1 MKFISPKVD
10 YAFKKIFGSDQSQE
24 ILISFLNAIIYSN
37 KNVIRSLT
45 ILNPYN
51 PGKVRELKESYLDVR
66 AILYDGSTVIIEMQV
81 SSTKAFD
88 KRVAY
93 NLAKTYAN
101 QLGIGEGYWL
111 LNPVIAINIADFIM
125 FQETPKVVTKFIFKE
140 EEESFKYKAVELQ
153 LIFIELPKFN
163 KTLSELNSLTDKWI
177 YFIKEAA
184 TWESIPA
191 PLAEVSAI
199 EKALNI
205 ANQANLTVEELEELE
220 RRAIMLQDETG
231 RIIQAKDEGIL
242 QGKLGVVTALL
253 QQRFGEIPKNISR
266 KIEGLSGKNLERLVQ
281 TILSFNS
288 LEDLS
293 NWLEQDTSAE

>member
-66 AILYDGSTVIIEMQV
+66 AILHDGSTVIIEMQV

-88 KRVAY
+88 KRVTY

-101 QLGIGEGYWL
+101 QLGVGEGYWL

-140 EEESFKYKAVELQ
+140 EEESFRYKAVELQ
-153 LIFIELPKFN
+153 L
-163 KTLSELNSLTDKWI
+163 
-177 YFIKEAA
+177 
-184 TWESIPA
+184 
-191 PLAEVSAI
+191 I

-242 QGKLGVVTALL
+242 QGKLGVVITLL
-253 QQRFGEIPKNISR
+253 QQGFGEIPKNISR
-266 KIEGLSGKNLERLVQ
+266 KIEGLSGEDLERLVQ

-293 NWLEQDTSAE
+293 SWLEQDTSAE